1 MVRGAEDTA
10 GDDSVIVVIND
21 GQPVMSRADWLRLLE
36 ADGPTDI
43 DAHAAEI
50 VRELRE
56 HCEGADAGRP

>member
-1 MVRGAEDTA
+1 MARRAEDTA
-10 GDDSVIVVIND
+10 GDDSVIVVVNEA
-21 GQPVMSRADWLRLLE
+21 QPMMIRADWLRLLE
-36 ADGPTDI
+36 ADGPTDV